1 MSILS
6 LLCYFIQI
14 ISFIYW
20 YTHRRDTGRELSSF
34 REQAPIVSALE
45 RDQKVSIATLSL
57 QEIQTKRKTTH
68 INADRW
74 FDAFKKMD
82 LKVFQDKSWLS
93 LT

>member
-45 RDQKVSIATLSL
+45 RDQKGFD
-57 QEIQTKRKTTH
+57 RNPFTTGNSDQKKN
-68 INADRW
+68 NAY
-74 FDAFKKMD
+74 
-82 LKVFQDKSWLS
+82 
-93 LT
+93 